1 MHSSQIVKIKLG
13 NEKILA
19 RLFSMEL
26 ARIEIIMNEKNISKP
41 VNYVNSHTHTQT
53 YTYIYTCRHTYT
65 HIKFRM
71 NCEDYINDYQW

>member
-41 VNYVNSHTHTQT
+41 VNYVNSHTHTHKH
-53 YTYIYTCRHTYT
+53 IHTYT
-65 HIKFRM
+65 HADTHIHT
-71 NCEDYINDYQW
+71 